1 MRKRYFLKVNWL
13 VVLLIFCLS
22 VAVCAEETVSGPIM
36 VIKEP
41 SFDFKEVKEGA
52 TVEHTF
58 RVLNKGDN
66 ALEIK
71 RVKPS

>member
-1 MRKRYFLKVNWL
+1 MRTYFFRPSWP

-22 VAVCAEETVSGPIM
+22 VAVCAEETVSGPVM

-52 TVEHTF
+52 TVEHAF
-58 RVLNKGDN
+58 RVLNKGDK
-66 ALEIK
+66 ALVIK
-71 RVKPS
+71 KVKPT